1 MTPCNLSVVV
11 LAPHQFSYW
20 SSLSRVVDK
29 LYLTFASNLQLRP
42 CHKVGRMAY
51 EAKKSTDLQ
60 VVGVSVKEAF
70 EQFAKDTGRKLQVWT
85 AGY

>member
-1 MTPCNLSVVV
+1 
-11 LAPHQFSYW
+11 
-20 SSLSRVVDK
+20 
-29 LYLTFASNLQLRP
+29 
-42 CHKVGRMAY
+42 MAY